1 MGILISIGM
10 LGASLMMAAGN
21 SIFHQTFVQELRRR
35 VPSVNPKTVIAA
47 GATGFR
53 KVVKAKQLPAVLDAY
68 SASIGRVFVL
78 VAGLGVLSVFAACFV
93 GWIDIRQR
101 ENGTDPQ
108 GANRQNQNQ
117 QDSPV

>member
-35 VPSVNPKTVIAA
+35 APKVNPKTVVAA

-53 KVVKAKQLPAVLDAY
+53 KVVEAKHLPAVLDAY
-68 SASIGRVFVL
+68 SASIG
-78 VAGLGVLSVFAACFV
+78 SIKEEWKAC
-93 GWIDIRQR
+93 
-101 ENGTDPQ
+101 
-108 GANRQNQNQ
+108 
-117 QDSPV
+117 